1 VIIDLTLLAVAVV
14 LYWAWKTRD
23 PQAMRISDI
32 LAVIAALVGLKLL
45 NSHSPLGIVG
55 LGAAGWWF
63 WFRKGGKLGRR
74 AARNPDGMTHEE
86 ARRLLDVPFD
96 ASTEEIRAAHRRL
109 VSRVHPDVG
118 GSADLTRQVN
128 AARDT
133 LLRHR
138 G

>member
-1 VIIDLTLLAVAVV
+1 MIIDLTLLAVAGI

-23 PQAMRISDI
+23 PQAMRISDV
-32 LAVIAALVGLKLL
+32 LAVVAVLIGLKMLDG
-45 NSHSPLGIVG
+45 HSPLGLLG

-63 WFRKGGKLGRR
+63 WFRTGGKLRKSGSGR
-74 AARNPDGMTHEE
+74 MTHQE
-86 ARRLLDVPFD
+86 ARQLLDVSID
-96 ASTEEIRAAHRRL
+96 ATPEEIRAAHRRL
-109 VSRVHPDVG
+109 IARVHPDVG

-133 LLRHR
+133 LLRYR

>member
-1 VIIDLTLLAVAVV
+1 MIDLILLAVAGV

-23 PQAMRISDI
+23 PQAMRISDVMAV
-32 LAVIAALVGLKLL
+32 LAGLVGLKML
-45 NSHSPLGIVG
+45 NSHSPLGLVG

-63 WFRKGGKLGRR
+63 WFRTGGKLRR
-74 AARNPDGMTHEE
+74 RGTDRMTHEE
-86 ARRLLDVPFD
+86 ARRLLDVPID
-96 ASTEEIRAAHRRL
+96 ATPQEIRAAHRRL
-109 VSRVHPDVG
+109 VARVHPDVG

>member
-1 VIIDLTLLAVAVV
+1 MIDLILLAVAAV
-14 LYWAWKTRD
+14 LFWAYKTRD

-32 LAVIAALVGLKLL
+32 MAVLAALVGLKML
-45 NSHSPLGIVG
+45 NGHSPLGVVG

-63 WFRKGGKLGRR
+63 WFRTGGKFGRR
-74 AARNPDGMTHEE
+74 KAEPMTHQE
-86 ARRLLDVPFD
+86 ARRLLEVPID
-96 ASTEEIRAAHRRL
+96 ATTEEIRAAHRRL
-109 VSRVHPDVG
+109 IARVHPDVG

>member
-1 VIIDLTLLAVAVV
+1 MIDLVLLVVAGV
-14 LYWAWKTRD
+14 LFWAYKTRD
-23 PQAMRISDI
+23 PQAMRISDVM
-32 LAVIAALVGLKLL
+32 AVLAALVGLKMLD
-45 NSHSPLGIVG
+45 SHSPLGLLG

-63 WFRKGGKLGRR
+63 WFRTGGKFRR
-74 AARNPDGMTHEE
+74 RTSDEGMSHQE
-86 ARRLLDVPFD
+86 ARRLLDLPMG
-96 ASTEEIRAAHRRL
+96 ATPEEIRAAHRRL
-109 VSRVHPDVG
+109 IARVHPDVG

>member
-1 VIIDLTLLAVAVV
+1 MIIELVLIAVAGI

-23 PQAMRISDI
+23 PQAMRISDVM
-32 LAVIAALVGLKLL
+32 AVLAALIGLKML
-45 NSHSPLGIVG
+45 NSHSPLGLFG
-55 LGAAGWWF
+55 LGAAAWWL
-63 WFRKGGKLGRR
+63 WFRKGGRIGRER
-74 AARNPDGMTHEE
+74 MTHDE
-86 ARRLLDVPFD
+86 ARRLLDVPID
-96 ASTEEIRAAHRRL
+96 ATPDEIRAAHRRL
-109 VSRVHPDVG
+109 VARVHPDVG

>member
-1 VIIDLTLLAVAVV
+1 MIDFILLLVAGI

-23 PQAMRISDI
+23 PQAMRISDVM
-32 LAVIAALVGLKLL
+32 AVVAGLVSIKMLDG
-45 NSHSPLGIVG
+45 HSPLGVLA

-63 WFRKGGKLGRR
+63 WFRTRGKFRR
-74 AARNPDGMTHEE
+74 RSSDDMTHAE
-86 ARRLLDVPFD
+86 ARRLLDVPIG
-96 ASTEEIRAAHRRL
+96 ATPQEIRAAHRRL
-109 VSRVHPDVG
+109 VARVHPDVG

-133 LLRHR
+133 LLRYR

>member
-1 VIIDLTLLAVAVV
+1 MIVDLVLLAVAGM

-23 PQAMRISDI
+23 PQAMRISDV
-32 LAVIAALVGLKLL
+32 LAVVAALVGLKVLD
-45 NSHSPLGIVG
+45 SHSPLGLLG

-63 WFRKGGKLGRR
+63 WARKSGKLGK
-74 AARNPDGMTHEE
+74 AASDRMTHAE
-86 ARRLLDVPFD
+86 ARRLLEVPID
-96 ASTEEIRAAHRRL
+96 ATPEEIRAAHRRL
-109 VSRVHPDVG
+109 VARVHPDVG

-133 LLRHR
+133 LLKYR

>member
-1 VIIDLTLLAVAVV
+1 MIIDLALLAVAGV

-23 PQAMRISDI
+23 PQAMRISDVM
-32 LAVIAALVGLKLL
+32 AVVAVLIAFKSFKSNV
-45 NSHSPLGIVG
+45 PLGVVA

-63 WFRKGGKLGRR
+63 WIRQKSGRDR
-74 AARNPDGMTHEE
+74 PERMTHQE
-86 ARRLLDVPFD
+86 ARRLLGVSID
-96 ASTEEIRAAHRRL
+96 ATPEEIRAAHRRL
-109 VSRVHPDVG
+109 VARVHPDVG

-133 LLRHR
+133 LLRYR

>member
-1 VIIDLTLLAVAVV
+1 MIEIALIAVAGL

-23 PQAMRISDI
+23 PQAMRISDVM
-32 LAVIAALVGLKLL
+32 AVVAALIGLKLL
-45 NSHSPLGIVG
+45 RGNPVLGLAG

-63 WFRKGGKLGRR
+63 WFRKSAKRGTG
-74 AARNPDGMTHEE
+74 AMTHDE
-86 ARRLLDVPFD
+86 ARRLLDLPLD
-96 ASTEEIRAAHRRL
+96 ATSEEIRAAHRRL
-109 VSRVHPDVG
+109 VARVHPDVG

>member
-1 VIIDLTLLAVAVV
+1 VIDLVLLVVAGI

-23 PQAMRISDI
+23 PQAMRISDVM
-32 LAVIAALVGLKLL
+32 AVLAALVGLKML
-45 NSHSPLGIVG
+45 NSHSPLGLLG

-63 WFRKGGKLGRR
+63 WFRTGGKLRR
-74 AARNPDGMTHEE
+74 RGADRMTHED
-86 ARRLLDVPFD
+86 ACRLLDVPID
-96 ASTEEIRAAHRRL
+96 ATPEEIRAAHRRL
-109 VSRVHPDVG
+109 VARVHPDVG

-133 LLRHR
+133 LLRYR